1 MLKLSI
7 LDNVV
12 YRVLSHL
19 QDLGVHWV
27 TRRQWAMA
35 EGKGSGPARQLDLSS
50 TYIVEDG
57 YDLPTKFDEICQCVE
72 ERVRLPGLA
81 MSGTDS
87 FRSANPSFPP
97 SLPKRLS
104 STPISLRTPTPRARC
119 VRACI
124 IATCR
129 CQSLRLT
136 CVAHE
141 M

>member
-1 MLKLSI
+1 
-7 LDNVV
+7 
-12 YRVLSHL
+12 
-19 QDLGVHWV
+19 
-27 TRRQWAMA
+27 MA

-50 TYIVEDG
+50 AYIVEDG
-57 YDLPTKFDEICQCVE
+57 YGLLMKFDEIWQCIE

-81 MSGTDS
+81 MSGTDN
-87 FRSANPSFPP
+87 FRSANPSFPLL
-97 SLPKRLS
+97 LPTRRVS
-104 STPISLRTPTPRARC
+104 STPVSLSTPTPRARC
-119 VRACI
+119 VRTCI